1 MRGGLGEVFV
11 LEGPATLLV
20 GGEKCVGQ
28 GVGFGAG
35 RLKADAQCQQQ
46 TGHPVQAPALAH
58 TEKRQQQQRPA
69 QPVTGILPVQ
79 LSLFIAGTLEM
90 LLGVE
95 IDPIQVVVVERQA
108 AQRRVQG

>member
-20 GGEKCVGQ
+20 RGEKCIGQ
-28 GVGFGAG
+28 RIGLCRC
-35 RLKADAQCQQQ
+35 RLIADTDGQYK
-46 TGHPVQAPALAH
+46 TGHPINTPALAH